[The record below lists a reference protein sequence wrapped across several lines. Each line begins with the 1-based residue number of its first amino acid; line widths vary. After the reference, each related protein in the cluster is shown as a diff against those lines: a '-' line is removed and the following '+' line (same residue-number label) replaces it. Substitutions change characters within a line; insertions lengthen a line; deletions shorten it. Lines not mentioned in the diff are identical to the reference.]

1 VPVPI
6 GVSAH
11 IGDVMGDTAQIV
23 DLIRKF
29 TTIADLPLETLD
41 TARRRSKIPGSG
53 TEVCARLAA
62 RVTAAEGGQGCK
74 AYTVP

>member
-1 VPVPI
+1 
-6 GVSAH
+6 
-11 IGDVMGDTAQIV
+11 
-23 DLIRKF
+23 LIRKF